1 MRFAT
6 KFALWLVVA
15 AAVGVVFARPCAAQD
30 EKGKEAA
37 KQDAAQAEST
47 EVAEHSPGDAKK
59 DAEHGAEASHS
70 GSSGPNP
77 LGFDPDL
84 AIFTVIVFLILFGF
98 LSVFAWPQISAALV
112 ERERK
117 IEDQIAAATA
127 KHEDAKRLI
136 AAHEAKLAAA
146 AGEVRALLEEARRD
160 ADHTRKRIETEGHQA
175 AKDELDRAIREIDR
189 AKNGAIEELSKSTA
203 NVAIDLAR
211 HIVGDRI
218 TSDQQASIVREAMGK
233 LAAASPSKN

>member
-1 MRFAT
+1 MRVYKRFGCLAVLAGIVL
-6 KFALWLVVA
+6 ALA
-15 AAVGVVFARPCAAQD
+15 NRPANAQP
-30 EKGKEAA
+30 
-37 KQDAAQAEST
+37 
-47 EVAEHSPGDAKK
+47 EHSAPVAGQEEVPHETGGEKANLL
-59 DAEHGAEASHS
+59 S
-70 GSSGPNP
+70 
-77 LGFDPDL
+77 FQPDL
-84 AIFTVIVFLILFGF
+84 AIFSALVFLALLWV
-98 LSVFAWPQISAALV
+98 LSKYAWPHISAALD

-117 IEDQIAAATA
+117 IEGHMAAAAA
-127 KHEDAKRLI
+127 KHEEAKQLL
-136 AAHEAKLAAA
+136 AAHEARLAAA

>member
-1 MRFAT
+1 MRFAS
-6 KFALWLVVA
+6 KIVVWCSLLAVAGLVI
-15 AAVGVVFARPCAAQD
+15 ARPVRAQD
-30 EKGKEAA
+30 TLREKATEAA
-37 KQDAAQAEST
+37 REGAI
-47 EVAEHSPGDAKK
+47 
-59 DAEHGAEASHS
+59 DAEDPAHAS
-70 GSSGPNP
+70 GGPNP

-84 AIFTVIVFLILFGF
+84 ALFTAGVFLLLFVI
-98 LSVFAWPQISAALV
+98 LSVFAWPQISAALL
-112 ERERK
+112 ERERN
-117 IEDQIAAATA
+117 IEGQIAAAAA
-127 KHEDAKRLI
+127 KHEEAKQLL

-160 ADHTRKRIETEGHQA
+160 ADHTRKRIETEGHKA

-211 HIVGDRI
+211 NIVGDRI